1 MHCYFTAISF
11 FSAEEG
17 QTHRDG
23 FSAIIECEKEEKMLS
38 TSMINT
44 SSLS

>member
-23 FSAIIECEKEEKMLS
+23 FSAIIGCKKEKMLS